1 MYNQTNTK
9 NQTAFNLACK
19 KRNLQQ
25 CCIGPTWDNKSE
37 FAHFIRGA
45 FDVYI
50 FLLLTKKHAE
60 INIQDQE

>member
-1 MYNQTNTK
+1 MLY
-9 NQTAFNLACK
+9 
-19 KRNLQQ
+19 
-25 CCIGPTWDNKSE
+25 TWDNKSE

-60 INIQDQE
+60 IKIQDQEQDSKLQDPDSDI